1 MKRASGEQPL
11 HSQWTLMGGHGG
23 APAHSHLL
31 LVLHVGQLHI
41 LFVGGGWGRLQV
53 AADHELVYEDT
64 GDGTQERRDN
74 GHPPPVA
81 ARPGGRQ
88 MWSGVGGADQ
98 SREWAGAC
106 KWGLHSREDFRAPA
120 GDGSEKAGAEVPG
133 GVDGVAR
140 VEAH

>member
-1 MKRASGEQPL
+1 MVCVCVCVCTTAYRLKVLLGPISFRMEKPGGGCLVGGGGQEASYSRRGVVKRASGEQPL

-64 GDGTQERRDN
+64 GDGTQERRDCRCN
-74 GHPPPVA
+74 G
-81 ARPGGRQ
+81 RR
-88 MWSGVGGADQ
+88 
-98 SREWAGAC
+98 
-106 KWGLHSREDFRAPA
+106 
-120 GDGSEKAGAEVPG
+120 
-133 GVDGVAR
+133 
-140 VEAH
+140 